1 MGDLEELSFGA
12 FPAITTCSRTLDHV
26 DSRYEFVP
34 AVFIPTQ

>member
-12 FPAITTCSRTLDHV
+12 SRAITTCSRTLDHIGN
-26 DSRYEFVP
+26 RYEFVP